1 MSAAGRVGR
10 TMEGF
15 VVTGSSRMTGSCSG
29 WEKLFV
35 RALGTG
41 GAGGRTEGGTMV
53 SGSKKYM
60 HLRGD
65 G

>member
-1 MSAAGRVGR
+1 
-10 TMEGF
+10 MEGF